1 MSEVI
6 NHLEDQLVREKT
18 LVKMRDAA
26 LRLADNKDFRDLILN
41 GFCLTEA
48 ARYVQESGDPMVPAA
63 NRADALA
70 MAQASGHLTRFLS
83 FTILMGNTAANT
95 VREVQ
100 DAIDEIRAEGSDE

>member
-63 NRADALA
+63 NPAGLMHRA
-70 MAQASGHLTRFLS
+70 
-83 FTILMGNTAANT
+83 
-95 VREVQ
+95 
-100 DAIDEIRAEGSDE
+100 